1 MSEKFPTIVCD
12 CELDNGYIF
21 KNYFGFSSL
30 RGRPIITFTDNKVS
44 APNRTADDQIFGN
57 ITLHGDEINLVWDKN
72 IAQSQRYLS
81 LTYDASRIQSTFGRI
96 RKKDQAKIMVAQVR
110 SVQDP
115 NNFAGPNS
123 SNEFIIYVSC
133 GTGGEGREGVR
144 SIAATRTVPDNTVI
158 RYPQPENMSMMVIPV
173 KHFRQMVDS
182 FTKCKKEYI
191 KIRYYINNDEDVIR
205 SIPGFKMQSD
215 SGIFEKY
222 GEIPDEDNMDTQLWV
237 SNSFPQLNI
246 DESKIVRHGSV
257 QPMIEI
263 EEMPD
268 PNEFSVATDKIPIF
282 AKLASMHN
290 EGNVRV
296 QYQKGCHLKIAYRY
310 GAFGEAEICLSNRH
324 SQS

>member
-1 MSEKFPTIVCD
+1 MIVCN

-30 RGRPIITFTDNKVS
+30 RGRPVITFTDNKII
-44 APNRTADDQIFGN
+44 APNRTADNQIYGN
-57 ITLHGDEINLVWDKN
+57 INLHGDEVNLVWDEN
-72 IAQSQRYLS
+72 IPKSQRSLS

-110 SVQDP
+110 NVHDP
-115 NNFAGPNS
+115 NNFAGHNS
-123 SNEFIIYVSC
+123 SNEFVIYVSC

-158 RYPQPENMSMMVIPV
+158 RYPKPDLMSMMVIPV

-191 KIRYYINNDEDVIR
+191 KIRYYVNDDEVEMQR
-205 SIPGFKMQSD
+205 IPGFKMQSD

-222 GEIPDEDNMDTQLWV
+222 GEIPDEDNIDNQLWTNNNFTQLA
-237 SNSFPQLNI
+237 I
-246 DESKIVRHGSV
+246 DESKIVRHGSAP
-257 QPMIEI
+257 PMLEI
-263 EEMPD
+263 EELPD
-268 PNEFSVATDKIPIF
+268 PNEFSIAADKIPIF

-296 QYQKGCHLKIAYRY
+296 QYQKGCHLRIAYRY
-310 GAFGEAEICLSNRH
+310 GAFGEAEICLSNGH
-324 SQS
+324 SQD